1 MVMAKPATR
10 QPAGAF
16 DVDLV
21 VENADWESIA
31 GLEAAITEAAR
42 HAFLAGSLS
51 PAPSARATV
60 ALLSDAEVRA
70 LNAQFRGKDMATN
83 VLSFPPGSFATPD
96 PGAIKELGDI
106 ALAYET
112 MVGEARESGIALL
125 DHVRHLVVHGILHL
139 LGHDHETECDA
150 ELMEALETRI
160 LADLG
165 VADPYAR

>member
-1 MVMAKPATR
+1 MGMAKPATR
-10 QPAGAF
+10 RRTGGF
-16 DVDLV
+16 DVHVV
-21 VENADWESIA
+21 VENADWELIA
-31 GLEAAITEAAR
+31 GLEAAITQAAR
-42 HAFLAGSLS
+42 HAFLAGGAP

-70 LNAQFRGKDMATN
+70 LNAQFRGKDKATN
-83 VLSFPPGSFATPD
+83 VLSFPAGWPAEAALGT
-96 PGAIKELGDI
+96 IKELGDI

-125 DHVRHLVVHGILHL
+125 DHVRHLVVHGVLHL
-139 LGHDHETECDA
+139 LGHDHETESDA

-160 LADLG
+160 LAELG